1 MVKILEDKMSG
12 NTQVTVEDLLRKIG
26 AMAVQGDIHQSQIA
40 ALQAKIAELEAEL
53 AKKANDK
60 K

>member
-1 MVKILEDKMSG
+1 MSG
-12 NTQVTVEDLLRKIG
+12 SAQVTVEDLLRKIG
-26 AMAVQGDIHQSQIA
+26 AMSVQGDIYQSQIA

-53 AKKANDK
+53 AKKTEEK

>member
-1 MVKILEDKMSG
+1 MSD
-12 NTQVTVEDLLRKIG
+12 NIQITVEDLLRKIG
-26 AMAVQGDIHQSQIA
+26 AMVVQSDIHQSQIA

-53 AKKANDK
+53 AKFKNQEK

>member
-1 MVKILEDKMSG
+1 MSD
-12 NTQVTVEDLLRKIG
+12 NIQITVEDLLRKIG
-26 AMAVQGDIHQSQIA
+26 AMVVQGDIYQSQIA

-53 AKKANDK
+53 AKFKNQEK

>member
-1 MVKILEDKMSG
+1 MSG
-12 NTQVTVEDLLRKIG
+12 SAQVTVEDLLRKIG
-26 AMAVQGDIHQSQIA
+26 AMAVQGDLFQAQIA

-53 AKKANDK
+53 AKKADDK

>member
-1 MVKILEDKMSG
+1 MSD
-12 NTQVTVEDLLRKIG
+12 NIQITVEDLLRKIG
-26 AMAVQGDIHQSQIA
+26 AMVVQGDIHQSQIA

-53 AKKANDK
+53 AKFKNQEK

>member
-1 MVKILEDKMSG
+1 MSG

>member
-1 MVKILEDKMSG
+1 MSG
-12 NTQVTVEDLLRKIG
+12 SAQVTVEDLLRKIG
-26 AMAVQGDIHQSQIA
+26 AMSVQGDIYQSQIA

-53 AKKANDK
+53 AKKADEK

>member
-1 MVKILEDKMSG
+1 MSD
-12 NTQVTVEDLLRKIG
+12 NIQITVEDLLRKIG
-26 AMAVQGDIHQSQIA
+26 ALTVQGDIWQSQIA

-53 AKKANDK
+53 AKFKDQEK